1 MRALT
6 ERTKKAV
13 ERKKRLDKRPKPL
26 YTESGYNAGLAQL
39 VAQLI
44 CNHQVGGS
52 NPSAGTIKKFPPCG
66 EFFYGTDKT
75 GDLNPTRALSV
86 LENRLNACFQRSG
99 AEPKTKRQFCLSLSR
114 HHKKTLPCGAFF
126 YALDFPRK
134 EKAPPKQEGAFFCFG
149 RRLRIRTADPLG
161 VNEML

>member
-1 MRALT
+1 MVLTKLGIYSGLTSLTPAGSPSALP
-6 ERTKKAV
+6 A
-13 ERKKRLDKRPKPL
+13 
-26 YTESGYNAGLAQL
+26 LAL
-39 VAQLI
+39 R
-44 CNHQVGGS
+44 S
-52 NPSAGTIKKFPPCG
+52 NPK
-66 EFFYGTDKT
+66 
-75 GDLNPTRALSV
+75 RALSV

-99 AEPKTKRQFCLSLSR
+99 AEPKTKRLFCLSLSR
-114 HHKKTLPCGAFF
+114 HHKKTLPCGVFF